1 VSDQPDGPLDRA
13 IAFGPFRLLPAQQL
27 LLEGDKP
34 LRLGSRALSILAV
47 LVERPGELISKED
60 LVARVWPDTFVEEG
74 NLRVHMAALRRTLG
88 DGQGGNRYVA
98 TIPGRGYRFVA
109 PVSLLAGPEPAAKP
123 AAAADVAPNFPVSL
137 TRMVGRADVVEVIV
151 AQLPKR
157 RFMTVAGPGGIGKT
171 TVALAVADQLRASY
185 RDGVRFIDLAPV
197 TDPRLVPSALASVLG
212 VAIRS
217 DSPIPGLIAFL
228 KDRQMLLV
236 LDSCEH
242 VIEAAAALAEEVFN
256 RAPGMHVLATSR
268 EPLRAEG
275 ERVQRLLPLEVPV
288 ASSRLTADEAVAFSA
303 VQLFVERATAS
314 TDEFRLTDDN
324 AAVIADICRRLD
336 GIALAIELAAGR
348 VDVLGVQGLAA
359 RLDDRFKLLTR
370 GRRTAL
376 PRHQTLSAT
385 LDWSYELLPDAERV
399 ALRRLAVFA
408 GRFTLEAAN
417 AVASDAKMSASDA
430 TDCVANLVA
439 KSLVNADVG
448 GATVHYRLLES
459 TRAYAL
465 EKLAE
470 SGELQSVARRHAEHF
485 LGLLR
490 QAEVEWGKRSTA
502 EWLDAY
508 GGQLDDVRAALDW
521 AFGENGDPDVGV
533 AVTIVAVP
541 LWLQLSLM
549 EECRRHVEQAIAT
562 ATSGASREPRR
573 DMQLSAALGSVLVY
587 TNMGPAARAA
597 WTNAL
602 AIAES
607 LNDVD
612 YQLRTLW
619 GLWVDSLNNG
629 GFQEALALAQRFFAT
644 AEGSVDPL
652 DALMGDRMIGIAL
665 HFLGDQVDARRHIDR
680 MLVRDIAPMPA
691 SHVVRFQFD
700 QRVTA
705 LAFQA
710 RIMWLLG
717 FPDQAM
723 RIVETMI
730 AHAQSVGHVLS
741 LCNALGQG
749 ACPVALWTGDLASAE
764 RYLDLLL
771 DHSEA
776 HDLGLWHAWGRC
788 FKGLV
793 LIKRGDDPAGGLNA
807 LRSIFAEVPAI
818 RSLPRYLGLL
828 GELASAL
835 GAAGESGQALAA
847 IDEAIERSE
856 HRHEQW
862 CLAEL
867 LRIKGE
873 IVSRHGASNA
883 MASAEDWF
891 HKSLEHARRQSEL
904 SWELRT
910 ATSLARLQRDRG
922 DTADARNLL
931 TPIYRRFTEGFGTAD
946 LRAAKQALDEL
957 I

>member
-1 VSDQPDGPLDRA
+1 VSDQPDGPLDRTV
-13 IAFGPFRLLPAQQL
+13 AFGPFRLSPAQQL

-34 LRLGSRALSILAV
+34 LRLGSRALAILAV

-109 PVSLLAGPEPAAKP
+109 PVSLLAAPEPAAKP
-123 AAAADVAPNFPVSL
+123 AATADVAHNIPVSL
-137 TRMVGRADVVEVIV
+137 TRMVGRADVVEAIV

-171 TVALAVADQLRASY
+171 TVALAVADQLSASY

-217 DSPIPGLIAFL
+217 DSPIPGLLAFL
-228 KDRQMLLV
+228 KDKQMLLV

-242 VIEAAAALAEEVFN
+242 VIEAAAALAEEAFN
-256 RAPGMHVLATSR
+256 RAPGVHVLATSR

-275 ERVQRLLPLEVPV
+275 ERVQRLLPLEVPP
-288 ASSRLTADEAVAFSA
+288 SPSKLTADEAIDFSA

-314 TDEFRLTDDN
+314 SDEFRLTDDN
-324 AAVIADICRRLD
+324 AVVIADICRRLD

-376 PRHQTLSAT
+376 PRHQTLGAT
-385 LDWSYELLPDAERV
+385 LDWSYELLPEAERV
-399 ALRRLAVFA
+399 TLRRLAVFA

-417 AVASDAKMSASDA
+417 AVASDAKMSASDV

-448 GATVHYRLLES
+448 GATVHYRLLET
-459 TRAYAL
+459 TRAYAI

-470 SGELQSVARRHAEHF
+470 SREPPSVARRHAEHF

-490 QAEVEWGKRSTA
+490 QAEVEWGKRSTGD
-502 EWLDAY
+502 WLHVY
-508 GGQLDDVRAALDW
+508 SGQIDDVRAALDW
-521 AFGENGDPDVGV
+521 AFSANGDADVGV
-533 AVTIVAVP
+533 AITIVAVP

-562 ATSGASREPRR
+562 ARSGANREPRR

-629 GFQEALALAQRFFAT
+629 GFQEALALARRFFT
-644 AEGSVDPL
+644 AAEASVDPL

-665 HFLGDQVDARRHIDR
+665 HFLGEQVEARRHVDR
-680 MLVRDIAPMPA
+680 MLMHDIAPMPA

-717 FPDQAM
+717 FPDQAL
-723 RIVETMI
+723 RTVGTMI
-730 AHAQSVGHVLS
+730 EHAQSVGHVLS
-741 LCNALGQG
+741 TCNALGQG
-749 ACPVALWTGDLASAE
+749 ACPVALWAGDLAAAE
-764 RYLDLLL
+764 RYLELLL
-771 DHSEA
+771 DLSEA

-788 FKGLV
+788 FRGLV
-793 LIKRGDDPAGGLNA
+793 LIKRGDDPTAGLNA

-835 GAAGESGQALAA
+835 GAAGENAQALAA

-873 IVSRHGASNA
+873 IVSRHSGPNA
-883 MASAEDWF
+883 IASAEDSF
-891 HKSLEHARRQSEL
+891 RKSLEHARRQSEL

-946 LRAAKQALDEL
+946 LRAAKQVLDEL
-957 I
+957 A